1 MKQKYVLFRFQSPHT
16 AQFFFNSRVYPYSN
30 RNGTLSVSISP
41 RKNGSVLVAILAII
55 ALLAYLV
62 TRFVNEAVD
71 DLKYRTLFN
80 QSPEIRAY
88 AYSMLELSLAT
99 IYEVSL
105 IDGGKLYA
113 PEQGWAD
120 PLNYADEDPPNG
132 YSVTIDITDESTR
145 LPINLIDESTLNRI
159 LEDTFDIDF
168 GTARELSSTL
178 ADWID
183 EDENQ
188 RLNGAES
195 EDYLDEE
202 PPYRAANGPLQS
214 LHELRLVKVWQDEF
228 FDENVFPNQKFEQ
241 LDNLFSVSI
250 KGPVNINSASSELLL
265 ALGANQNWDPDRI
278 FDQLLDKPWFE
289 ELPDFLGSDLFTT
302 EISLLRVTVKVTR
315 GSVPM
320 TLSALVET
328 NFSSSSES
336 SNRSLPDT
344 SSERTSKTGTIEE
357 QDAIQYP
364 FKIIQLSEY
373 ELYSTAQESAR
384 YSAVD
389 IQQ

>member
-1 MKQKYVLFRFQSPHT
+1 MNPKS
-16 AQFFFNSRVYPYSN
+16 S
-30 RNGTLSVSISP
+30 
-41 RKNGSVLVAILAII
+41 GSVLVAILAII

-62 TRFVNEAVD
+62 TRFVDEAVD

-99 IYEVSL
+99 IHEVAL

-113 PEQGWAD
+113 PEQGWVD
-120 PLNYADEDPPNG
+120 PLNYAQERPPNG
-132 YSVTIDITDESTR
+132 YSVTIDITDESTH

-168 GTARELSSTL
+168 GTTRELSSTL

-183 EDENQ
+183 SDENQ

-195 EDYLDEE
+195 EDYLDED

-214 LHELRLVKVWQDEF
+214 LNELRLIKVWQDEF
-228 FDENVFPNQKFEQ
+228 FDENGFPNQNFEQ
-241 LDNLFSVSI
+241 LNKMFSVSI
-250 KGPVNINSASSELLL
+250 KGPVNINSVPSDLLL
-265 ALGANQNWDPDRI
+265 ALCENQTWDPDRI

-302 EISLLRVTVKVTR
+302 EISLLRVTIQVTR

-320 TLSALVET
+320 TLSALVEP

-336 SNRSLPDT
+336 SNRSLPGA
-344 SSERTSKTGTIEE
+344 SSRRISKTGTVQE

-373 ELYSTAQESAR
+373 EYYSAKQKSAR

>member
-1 MKQKYVLFRFQSPHT
+1 M
-16 AQFFFNSRVYPYSN
+16 
-30 RNGTLSVSISP
+30 
-41 RKNGSVLVAILAII
+41 LAII

-62 TRFVNEAVD
+62 TRFVDEAVD

-99 IYEVSL
+99 IHEVAL

-113 PEQGWAD
+113 PEQGWVD
-120 PLNYADEDPPNG
+120 PLYYAQERPPNE
-132 YSVTIDITDESTR
+132 YSVTINITDESTR

-168 GTARELSSTL
+168 GTTRELSSTL

-183 EDENQ
+183 SDENQ

-195 EDYLDEE
+195 EDYLDED

-214 LHELRLVKVWQDEF
+214 LNELRLIKVWQDEF
-228 FDENVFPNQKFEQ
+228 FDENGFPNQNFEQ
-241 LDNLFSVSI
+241 LDEIFSVSI
-250 KGPVNINSASSELLL
+250 KGPVNINSASSDLLL
-265 ALGANQNWDPDRI
+265 ALCENETWDPDRI

-302 EISLLRVTVKVTR
+302 QISLFRVTIQVTR

-320 TLSALVET
+320 TLSALVEP

-336 SNRSLPDT
+336 SNRSLPGA
-344 SSERTSKTGTIEE
+344 SSKRISKTGTVQE

-373 ELYSTAQESAR
+373 ESYSAKQKSAR
-384 YSAVD
+384 HSAVD

>member
-1 MKQKYVLFRFQSPHT
+1 MNPKDS
-16 AQFFFNSRVYPYSN
+16 
-30 RNGTLSVSISP
+30 
-41 RKNGSVLVAILAII
+41 GSVLVAILAII

-62 TRFVNEAVD
+62 TRFVDEAVD

-99 IYEVSL
+99 IQEVAL

-113 PEQGWAD
+113 PEQGWVD
-120 PLNYADEDPPNG
+120 PLNYAQERPPNG
-132 YSVTIDITDESTR
+132 YSVAIDITDESTQ

-159 LEDTFDIDF
+159 LEDTFEIDF
-168 GTARELSSTL
+168 GTTRELSSTL

-183 EDENQ
+183 SDENQ

-195 EDYLDEE
+195 EDYLDED

-214 LHELRLVKVWQDEF
+214 LNELRLIKVWQDVF
-228 FDENVFPNQKFEQ
+228 FDESGFPNQNFEQ
-241 LDNLFSVSI
+241 LNKLFSVSI
-250 KGPVNINSASSELLL
+250 KGPVNINSVSSDLLL
-265 ALGANQNWDPDRI
+265 ALCENQAWDPDRI

-302 EISLLRVTVKVTR
+302 EISLLRVTIQVTR

-320 TLSALVET
+320 TLSALVEP
-328 NFSSSSES
+328 NFSSSSEP
-336 SNRSLPDT
+336 SNRSLPGA
-344 SSERTSKTGTIEE
+344 SSKRISKTGTVQE

-373 ELYSTAQESAR
+373 EYHSAKQKSAR
-384 YSAVD
+384 HSAVD